1 MDDRYG
7 RKRTCIGAS
16 LMMALGQGMSAL
28 APNPYVYAAA
38 RFVAGLGF
46 SGSYQIIINN

>member
-1 MDDRYG
+1 
-7 RKRTCIGAS
+7 
-16 LMMALGQGMSAL
+16 MMGVGQGMSAL

-46 SGSYQIIINN
+46 SGLYHVINLLTEI